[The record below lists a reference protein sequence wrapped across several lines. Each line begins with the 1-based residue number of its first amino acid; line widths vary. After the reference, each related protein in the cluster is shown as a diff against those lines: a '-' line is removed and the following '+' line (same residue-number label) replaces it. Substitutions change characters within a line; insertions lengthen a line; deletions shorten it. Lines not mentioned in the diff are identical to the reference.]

1 MFCTCA
7 KHLRRDIDL
16 LCTLCALN
24 SMVTSVVVMKH
35 FSTHLF
41 TSVSASIESI
51 EGKANIRRYRREKL
65 VYIVLRPQLCCY
77 SGLKY

>member
-51 EGKANIRRYRREKL
+51 EGKANIRVSKGKVGVHRFETT
-65 VYIVLRPQLCCY
+65 IVLL
-77 SGLKY
+77 